1 MEKWNGRV
9 AVVTGA
15 NSGIGALLSQKLL
28 NHGMIVI
35 GVDRDIANIE
45 KASREEKKGKLVAM
59 KCDLTKD
66 EEVIAVFDQIKKEY
80 KGADVCINNAG
91 FTINKPLLSGQP
103 SEWREMVDVNVVAL
117 CLVAKL
123 AVLSMRERKVDDGH
137 IVNICSKAGHSVSP
151 LSEFHFYSSTKFA
164 VKALTEGLRQ
174 ELKELNSK
182 IRVSQV
188 SPGVAKTN
196 FYSRFSDERMDELH
210 KMLPPMEPENIV
222 DAIIYLL
229 SVPPSVEV
237 RDIIINGK

>member
-1 MEKWNGRV
+1 MEKWKGRV
-9 AVVTGA
+9 ALVTGA
-15 NSGIGALLSQKLL
+15 SSGIGAAMCEDLVK
-28 NHGMIVI
+28 HGMKVV
-35 GVDRDIANIE
+35 GAARRKE
-45 KASREEKKGKLVAM
+45 KMQKASREVKKGKLVAM

-66 EEVIAVFDQIKKEY
+66 EEVIAVFDQIKKQFN
-80 KGADVCINNAG
+80 GVDVCINNAG
-91 FTINKPLLSGQP
+91 FTNNKPLLSGQP
-103 SEWREMVDVNVVAL
+103 SEWREMLDVNVVAL

-174 ELKELNSK
+174 ELEELNSK

-237 RDIIINGK
+237 RDIIVTGK

>member
-45 KASREEKKGKLVAM
+45 KASKEVKKGKLVSM

-80 KGADVCINNAG
+80 NGADVCINNAG
-91 FTINKPLLSGQP
+91 FTNNKPLLSKRP
-103 SEWREMVDVNVVAL
+103 ASEWREMLDVNVVAL

-137 IVNICSKAGHSVSP
+137 IVNICSVGGHIVLP
-151 LSEFHFYSSTKFA
+151 FSEFHFYTSTKFA

-174 ELKELNSK
+174 ELEELNSK

-188 SPGVAKTN
+188 SPGIGKDK
-196 FYSRFSDERMDELH
+196 F
-210 KMLPPMEPENIV
+210 
-222 DAIIYLL
+222 LL
-229 SVPPSVEV
+229 KVF
-237 RDIIINGK
+237 R